1 MIFAYFKKAVSVWA
15 VNLLE
20 SLGIHFI
27 ILISPD
33 NLKSQAILMELGQ
46 ILFRLL
52 FLYYI
57 AVSQDLKEI
66 KLRENDKIPL
76 HSMRGFRM
84 LGFDFTHFPFFFFQ
98 THLCLFSCKD
108 FIRSLGLENH
118 SGCLFLSESPHTAA
132 KQTRLGSPS
141 PFQWTQIELASPPSC
156 PTRNNV
162 KLGFSDLW
170 SPYV

>member
-84 LGFDFTHFPFFFFQ
+84 LGFDFTHFPFFFFSRHICVCFPAR
-98 THLCLFSCKD
+98 TSSVVWGLRTTPAAFSCL
-108 FIRSLGLENH
+108 SLPTLQPNRPDWVLLPLS
-118 SGCLFLSESPHTAA
+118 SGP
-132 KQTRLGSPS
+132 R
-141 PFQWTQIELASPPSC
+141 
-156 PTRNNV
+156 
-162 KLGFSDLW
+162 
-170 SPYV
+170 